1 VGAGFAIL
9 ASYLNPFQGSS
20 MKTKAR
26 ALAVAIGMFCAASG
40 FAQNAVTT
48 AVGKRGQK
56 GKACAA

>member
-1 VGAGFAIL
+1 
-9 ASYLNPFQGSS
+9 